1 MADNLS
7 IPLNLYI
14 KKLRM
19 LGLGWPYQDIHV
31 LSWLADWLVSGPG
44 MLSGCHH
51 IPGSRVC
58 RRWQVLIRPRLQT
71 AECQE
76 TYADLI
82 TVHCGNAAKLA
93 NRDTAPAHNEN
104 GRIFTNRDIAQWEY
118 MRKWVFFG
126 MKWCYPDTSRHFV
139 SIISIPVWCQTS
151 SQYHQYLSC
160 YQNRTKSKEVF

>member
-1 MADNLS
+1 MHWQWVSQLLPPWCLDHDWALHTITTQPSHCGGGAWVWTYKLWVDKQMQGEQGSNWISKIMMSWSLIMADNLS

-31 LSWLADWLVSGPG
+31 LSRLADWLVSGPG

-93 NRDTAPAHNEN
+93 N
-104 GRIFTNRDIAQWEY
+104 
-118 MRKWVFFG
+118 
-126 MKWCYPDTSRHFV
+126 
-139 SIISIPVWCQTS
+139 
-151 SQYHQYLSC
+151 
-160 YQNRTKSKEVF
+160 SK